1 MIELKPCPFCG
12 GRAAVSFKDAGFG
25 GQNYNGDKR
34 LKYRVQ
40 VICNKCH
47 ARGKPITTDWIVNA
61 TPYIT
66 RFYLEQTKARAR
78 RLPEEYR
85 RYIKKK
91 YNNLIMIAKIGGF
104 VLEQRCPSCLRQNT
118 LENGY
123 FIPMKK
129 QKKP

>member
-1 MIELKPCPFCG
+1 MNNLKPCPFCD

-61 TPYIT
+61 NPYIT

-78 RLPEEYR
+78 WLQDEYS
-85 RYIKKK
+85 
-91 YNNLIMIAKIGGF
+91 AKQIEMTKTF
-104 VLEQRCPSCLRQNT
+104 EPYVKQAIDAWNRRQNNDT
-118 LENGY
+118 EST
-123 FIPMKK
+123 
-129 QKKP
+129 